1 MDIPDTLGLLRT
13 YLAAQLTPKPV
24 VTRVPVPRPDAWV
37 QLRRVGGTKAPPV
50 RDRPRIDVFA
60 WAANEPAAMALLLQV
75 RALVT
80 ALHGTTAIGV
90 EVYRV
95 QETLGPRQI
104 DDDPSGQ
111 PGAWMTFSILNRA
124 EDLVR

>member
-1 MDIPDTLGLLRT
+1 MTIPDTLGLLVT
-13 YLAAQLTPKPV
+13 YLNTQLTPPV
-24 VTRVPVPRPDAWV
+24 HTRVPDMRPTEWV

-50 RDRPRIDVFA
+50 RDRPRIDAFG
-60 WAANEPAAMALLLQV
+60 WAATEPAAMALLLQV
-75 RALVT
+75 RALIT
-80 ALHGTTAIGV
+80 ALVGTDTIGV
-90 EVYRV
+90 VVYRV

-124 EDLVR
+124 DDLIR